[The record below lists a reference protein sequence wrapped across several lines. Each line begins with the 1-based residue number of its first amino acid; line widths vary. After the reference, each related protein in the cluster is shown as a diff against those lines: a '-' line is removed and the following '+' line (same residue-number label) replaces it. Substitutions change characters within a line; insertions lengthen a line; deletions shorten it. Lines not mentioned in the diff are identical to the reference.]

1 MAFGSLS
8 SLGFGSGVLTQDTID
23 KLKEAEQKARI
34 DPYTKKIE
42 ENTTK
47 QKDLTEIKT
56 KLLSFQTAVSSLADA
71 TVFAKRKVVGSIS
84 DNPPAS
90 LTVNSGVA
98 LQSMNIN
105 VTQLA
110 QKDVYQSKGLAN
122 DGGFVNAQLN
132 GTADLTFFSNGKEY
146 TVTVDKNTT
155 YRDLADKINEASG
168 GEIVAKIVNTGEK
181 GTPYRLTLTSKETG
195 EDSAISFYAGKKD
208 SNGQYQSDSE
218 AENIFSNLG
227 WELDKTSSIDPAK
240 DKKGYGIKDASL
252 HIQTAQNA
260 EFTLDGIKMFRSS
273 NTVTDLGVGMTLTL
287 NKTGEINFDVQQD
300 FEGVTKAMQDLVDA
314 YNDLVTN
321 LNAATD
327 YNSETGTKGTLQG
340 ISEVNSIRSSIL
352 ADLFDSQVVD
362 GTTED
367 ANGNKVNTKVMLSMQ
382 DFGLSLNDAGTLS
395 FDSSKFEQKVKEDPD
410 STESFF
416 SNITKYEDINH
427 TGEVIK
433 TGSLSKYL
441 NSNGGNTN
449 GLEFKPGD
457 FTIVFNNQTYD
468 LSKNSDGTNFKLT
481 GKTEEELLQTSVPD
495 LIDYNMPENGVFHNL
510 ILAKIDA
517 KYPAHAQQIMHAF
530 WGVGQMSFVKHAIFV
545 DKNAPSLKDYDAL
558 IPYML
563 DRFNTKKILISEG
576 ICDQLDHASPNS
588 CFGGKAGLDACEEIQ
603 VEELEIL
610 EDEKLLE
617 LFKTKVELLNLKQ
630 FYKESKSPI
639 VCILLDKKEKI
650 EQSFDKLLEFKKHFR
665 ILVFLDAENKLEN
678 SYMLV
683 WRVVNN
689 IDAKRDIFIKEE
701 RLGVDASAKGEAEGY
716 LRAWPK
722 QTDCTKSVIE
732 DLILRNILE
741 NNPDL
746 FNKFEIF

>member
-110 QKDVYQSKGLAN
+110 QKDVYQSQGLAN
-122 DGGFVNAQLN
+122 DSGFINANLT
-132 GTADLTFFSNGKEY
+132 GTTDLTFFSNGKEY
-146 TVTVDKNTT
+146 TVMVDKNTT

-208 SNGQYQSDSE
+208 AQGQYKSDSE
-218 AENIFSNLG
+218 AEEIFKSLG
-227 WELDKTSSIDPAK
+227 WELDTASSIDPAK
-240 DKKGYGIKDASL
+240 DKKGYGIKDPSL

-441 NSNGGNTN
+441 TN

-481 GKTEEELLQTSVPD
+481 GKTEEELLQ
-495 LIDYNMPENGVFHNL
+495 NL
-510 ILAKIDA
+510 ANHINSKGIE
-517 KYPAHAQQIMHAF
+517 
-530 WGVGQMSFVKHAIFV
+530 G
-545 DKNAPSLKDYDAL
+545 LK
-558 IPYML
+558 
-563 DRFNTKKILISEG
+563 
-576 ICDQLDHASPNS
+576 
-588 CFGGKAGLDACEEIQ
+588 
-603 VEELEIL
+603 V
-610 EDEKLLE
+610 
-617 LFKTKVELLNLKQ
+617 KVESYNQNNVTGFRLNFSGDGSSDFSIKGNASILKELGLSDVNITSKPIEGKGIFSKLKATLQ
-630 FYKESKSPI
+630 EMTGKDGSITKYDESLTNDIKSLNTSKDSTQAMI
-639 VCILLDKKEKI
+639 DTRYDTMANQWLQYESIL
-650 EQSFDKLLEFKKHFR
+650 
-665 ILVFLDAENKLEN
+665 NKLNQQLNTVTNMINAANN
-678 SYMLV
+678 S
-683 WRVVNN
+683 NN
-689 IDAKRDIFIKEE
+689 
-701 RLGVDASAKGEAEGY
+701 
-716 LRAWPK
+716 
-722 QTDCTKSVIE
+722 
-732 DLILRNILE
+732 
-741 NNPDL
+741 
-746 FNKFEIF
+746 